1 MSLLERANAVRT
13 GDDGSRVAR
22 YASATGR
29 RNVYEL
35 LAIIESIYNIK
46 DLDTLLDRVL
56 LEARRFVFADA
67 GTLYLKSDDRLYFN
81 YVQNDTLF
89 GGSEADRNPLV
100 NQYTYSQQSV
110 SVDRNSLA
118 GYVAATGESL
128 LIDDVYH
135 IRSGVTFAFNPAFDE
150 RSSYKTQSMLIVPLK
165 NREDAVIGVL
175 QLINAKLENG
185 QIVPFSEQDRLFIIQ
200 FARSAANTIEQ
211 ARLSQEMVLRMVE
224 LAELRDPFE
233 TSAHAKRVGA
243 YAVEI
248 YSRWAERH
256 GVSEGEIQDTREI
269 LRTAAMLHDVGK
281 VAVSDV
287 ILKKPGELTESEQGR
302 IRLHTIYG
310 ARLFKHERSA
320 WDRMAADVVLNHHE
334 RWDGRGYPGKIEDI
348 YADDIHF
355 GPGKRGGEIPL
366 AARIVAI
373 ADVYDALASERAYK
387 EAWEDEIVLEYIANE
402 SARQFD
408 PELVEVFLG
417 MQDVVRSIRTKFT
430 V

>member
-22 YASATGR
+22 YAAATGR
-29 RNVYEL
+29 RNVFEL
-35 LAIIESIYNIK
+35 LEIIESIYNIK
-46 DLDTLLDRVL
+46 DLDSLLERVL

-67 GTLYLKSDDRLYFN
+67 GTLYLKSDDRLYFS

-89 GGSEADRNPLV
+89 GGSEANRNPVV
-100 NQYTYSQQSV
+100 NHYIYSQESIAA
-110 SVDRNSLA
+110 DRNSLA

-135 IRSGVTFAFNPAFDE
+135 IRSGVSFSFNPAFDAK
-150 RSSYKTQSMLIVPLK
+150 SSYKTQSMLIVPLK
-165 NREDAVIGVL
+165 NRDDAVIGVL
-175 QLINAKLENG
+175 QLINSKLDNDR
-185 QIVPFSEQDRLFIIQ
+185 IAPFSEQDRLFIIQ

-248 YSRWAERH
+248 YARWAERH
-256 GVSEGEIQDTREI
+256 GIPEREVQETHEI

-287 ILKKPGELTESEQGR
+287 ILKKPGELTESEQGK
-302 IRLHTIYG
+302 IRMHTVYG
-310 ARLFKHERSA
+310 ARLFRHERSA

-334 RWDGRGYPGKIEDI
+334 RWDGRGYPGRIEDI
-348 YADDIHF
+348 YADEVHF
-355 GPGKRGGEIPL
+355 GPGKQAEEIPL
-366 AARIVAI
+366 VARIVAI

-402 SARQFD
+402 SGRQFD

-417 MQDVVRSIRTKFT
+417 MQDIVRSIRTKFT
-430 V
+430 A